1 MNEGGWC
8 CMYLINVGKRDKGSK
23 KPLFWQICK
32 NRTDQALS
40 RFGLLVNLFSVT

>member
-8 CMYLINVGKRDKGSK
+8 CMYLINVEIGTRVRK

-32 NRTDQALS
+32 DRIDRALS
-40 RFGLLVNLFSVT
+40 RFGLLVNLFLVA